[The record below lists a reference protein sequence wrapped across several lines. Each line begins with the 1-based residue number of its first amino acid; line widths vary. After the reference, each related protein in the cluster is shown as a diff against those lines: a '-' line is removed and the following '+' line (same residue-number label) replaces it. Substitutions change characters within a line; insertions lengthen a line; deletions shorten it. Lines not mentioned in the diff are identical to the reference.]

1 MKRVFYFLV
10 TNLAIVLVLSITMRL
25 LGVEPFLN
33 ANGLNLNSLLI
44 FASIMGFGGA
54 FISLAISKWSAKQM
68 SGAVTIDNPKTP
80 DEIWLIDIVKKQS
93 QKVGIQ
99 MPEVAIFDSSVVNA
113 FATGMSRDSSL
124 VAVSSGLLNMMTKDE
139 AEAVIGHEMSHI
151 ANGDMVTLTLIQ
163 GVVNTFVLFFSRVI
177 GYTVDKVVFKTKEG
191 TGPAFF
197 ITMIISELLLG
208 VLASIVVMWFSR
220 QREYRA
226 DFGGGQLAGKQK
238 MIAAL
243 QRLKVQYE
251 SSSALPKSIAA
262 FGISGEQGMGL
273 RELFSTHPSL
283 DDRIARLQST
293 SI

>member
-10 TNLAIVLVLSITMRL
+10 TNLAIVFVLSITMRL

-33 ANGLNLNSLLI
+33 ANGLNLSSLLI
-44 FASIMGFGGA
+44 FAAVMGFGGA
-54 FISLAISKWSAKQM
+54 LISLVISKWSAKQM

-80 DEIWLIDIVKKQS
+80 DEIWLMNIVKKQS
-93 QKVGIQ
+93 QVVGIQ
-99 MPEVAIFDSSVVNA
+99 MPEVAIFNSAVVNA
-113 FATGMSRDSSL
+113 FATGMSRNSSL
-124 VAVSSGLLNMMTKDE
+124 VAVSSGLLEMMTKDE
-139 AEAVIGHEMSHI
+139 AEAVIGHEISHI

-177 GYTVDKVVFKTKEG
+177 GYTVDKIIFKTRQG

-208 VLASIVVMWFSR
+208 LLASIIVMWFSR

-226 DFGGGQLAGKQK
+226 DIGGGQLAGKQK

-243 QRLKVQYE
+243 QRLKAQYE
-251 SSSALPKSIAA
+251 SSALPKSIAA
-262 FGISGEQGMGL
+262 LGISGEQGMGL
-273 RELFSTHPSL
+273 KELFSTHPSL
-283 DDRIARLQST
+283 DDRIARLQQNSN
-293 SI
+293 

>member
-1 MKRVFYFLV
+1 MKRVFYFLI

-44 FASIMGFGGA
+44 FASVMGFGGA

-68 SGAVTIDNPKTP
+68 SGAVTIENPKTP
-80 DEIWLIDIVKKQS
+80 DEIWLMDTIKKQS

-99 MPEVAIFDSSVVNA
+99 MPEVAIFDSPVVNA

-139 AEAVIGHEMSHI
+139 AEAVIGHEISHV

-177 GYTVDKVVFKTKEG
+177 GYTVDKVIFKTREG

-243 QRLKVQYE
+243 KRLKTQYE
-251 SSSALPKSIAA
+251 SNTLPKSIAA
-262 FGISGEQGMGL
+262 LGISGEQGIGL
-273 RELFSTHPSL
+273 KELFSTHPSL
-283 DDRIARLQST
+283 DDRITRLQQST
-293 SI
+293 N

>member
-1 MKRVFYFLV
+1 MKRIFYFLV
-10 TNLAIVLVLSITMRL
+10 TNLAIVFVLSITMRL

-44 FASIMGFGGA
+44 FAAVMGFGGA

-68 SGAVTIDNPKTP
+68 SGAVTIDTPKTP
-80 DEIWLIDIVKKQS
+80 DEIWLMNIVKKQS
-93 QKVGIQ
+93 TAVGIQ
-99 MPEVAIFDSSVVNA
+99 MPEVAIFNSPVVNA
-113 FATGMSRDSSL
+113 FATGMSRNSSL
-124 VAVSSGLLNMMTKDE
+124 VAVSSGLLEMMTKDE
-139 AEAVIGHEMSHI
+139 AEAVIGHEISHI

-177 GYTVDKVVFKTKEG
+177 GYTVDKVIFKTRQG

-208 VLASIVVMWFSR
+208 LLASIVVMWFSR

-226 DFGGGQLAGKQK
+226 DIGGGQLAGKQK

-243 QRLKVQYE
+243 KRLKAQYE
-251 SSSALPKSIAA
+251 SSALPKSIAA
-262 FGISGEQGMGL
+262 LGFSGEQGMGL
-273 RELFSTHPSL
+273 KELFSTHPSL
-283 DDRIARLQST
+283 DDRIARLQQNSN
-293 SI
+293 

>member
-1 MKRVFYFLV
+1 MKRVFYFLI

-44 FASIMGFGGA
+44 FASVMGFGGA

-68 SGAVTIDNPKTP
+68 SGAVTIENPKTP
-80 DEIWLIDIVKKQS
+80 DEIWLMDTVKKQS

-99 MPEVAIFDSSVVNA
+99 MPEVAIFDSPVVNA
-113 FATGMSRDSSL
+113 FATGMSRNSSL

-139 AEAVIGHEMSHI
+139 AEAVIGHEMSHV

-177 GYTVDKVVFKTKEG
+177 GYTVDKVIFKTREG

-243 QRLKVQYE
+243 KRLKTQYE
-251 SSSALPKSIAA
+251 SSALPKSIAA
-262 FGISGEQGMGL
+262 LGISGEQGIGL
-273 RELFSTHPSL
+273 KELFSTHPSL
-283 DDRIARLQST
+283 DDRIARLQQSAN
-293 SI
+293 